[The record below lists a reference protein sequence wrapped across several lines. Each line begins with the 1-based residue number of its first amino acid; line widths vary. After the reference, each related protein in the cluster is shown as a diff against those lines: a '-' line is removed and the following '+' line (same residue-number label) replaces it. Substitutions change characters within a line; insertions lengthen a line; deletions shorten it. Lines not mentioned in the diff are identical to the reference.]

1 MNNPEDT
8 ACRIWPGFQAK
19 VTQCHPLER
28 STYVIDSLRAGGS
41 YRIIDRAEGILNRVE
56 DPFGSEVRA
65 RITTM
70 LIDQRGPN
78 EEFPTVNVEL
88 IKKAEESSPLSPGT
102 RADRLLRYMRSTID
116 GDLLP
121 VPLFAP
127 DVWPAALAHSESTSG
142 DELRLLLKHLESQS
156 LVELPSSETE
166 GYKPIITVK
175 GIKHIDTSSATPG
188 RGPIGFNT
196 A

>member
-1 MNNPEDT
+1 MNTCEDT
-8 ACRIWPGFQAK
+8 ACRIWPGFPAK
-19 VTQCHPLER
+19 VTQYHPTER
-28 STYVIDSLRAGGS
+28 STYVIDSLRAGGD
-41 YRIIDRAEGILNRVE
+41 YRITQPAESMLNRETNPVGP
-56 DPFGSEVRA
+56 DVRA
-65 RITTM
+65 RVTTM
-70 LIDQRGPN
+70 LINKRNSG
-78 EEFPTVNVEL
+78 EEWPTVDRALLEEAAG
-88 IKKAEESSPLSPGT
+88 AENLTPET
-102 RADRLLRYMRSTID
+102 RADRLLCFMRSAIN

-127 DVWPAALAHSESTSG
+127 DVRPAALAHSESTTR
-142 DELRLLLKHLESQS
+142 DELSLLLKHLESQG

-175 GIKHIDTSSATPG
+175 GIKHIETSSAPPG